1 MVFKLQILGS
11 GSALPVLHRNPSAQY
26 LNVLERHILIDC
38 GEGTQLQFQKFKIK
52 ANKIDHILISH
63 LHGDHYL
70 GLMGFLSSM
79 HLLGRTEKLNLYAP
93 AELKDIIFSQIKASK
108 TYLNYDIN
116 FVALEKNESECI
128 FEDNCIEIHT
138 IPLQHR
144 VYCNGFL
151 IKEKTKPRRIDKE
164 LIDKMAIPVAW
175 MHRLVK
181 GEDWVLEDGSIIKNE
196 DVTLPPHPSRSYA
209 YCSDTIYSEKI
220 IPLINQVNLLYHEAT
235 FLNDLESR
243 AKKTFHSTAQ
253 HAALIAQKAN
263 AKRLILGH
271 FSARYRDVTAFE
283 TEAAVNFEN
292 VTAVNDGDIFD
303 VE

>member
-93 AELKDIIFSQIKASK
+93 LELKDIIFSQIKASK
-108 TYLNYDIN
+108 TYLNFDIH
-116 FVALEKNESECI
+116 FVSLESNESECI

-151 IKEKTKPRRIDKE
+151 IKEKTKPRRINKE
-164 LIDKMAIPVAW
+164 VIQQMDLPVAW
-175 MHRLVK
+175 MHRVVK
-181 GEDWVLEDGSIIKNE
+181 GEDWIKDDGTRIKNE
-196 DVTLPPHPSRSYA
+196 LLTLPPHPSRSYA
-209 YCSDTIYSEKI
+209 FCSDTCYSEKI
-220 IPLINQVNLLYHEAT
+220 IPLINQANLLYHEAT

-253 HAALIAQKAN
+253 QAALIAQKAN
-263 AKRLILGH
+263 VKRLILGH

-283 TEAAVNFEN
+283 SEAAVNFEN
-292 VTAVNDGDIFD
+292 VTAVNDGDVFD

>member
-93 AELKDIIFSQIKASK
+93 SELKDIIFSQIKASK

-164 LIDKMAIPVAW
+164 LVDKMAIPVAW

-181 GEDWVLEDGSIIKNE
+181 GEDWVLDNGNIIKNE
-196 DVTLPPHPSRSYA
+196 EVTLPPHPSRSYA

-235 FLNDLESR
+235 FLNNLEPR

-253 HAALIAQKAN
+253 QAALIAQKAN
-263 AKRLILGH
+263 VKRLILGH
-271 FSARYRDVTAFE
+271 FSARYRDVSAFE
-283 TEAAVNFEN
+283 TEAAVNFRN